1 MPWKTTSP
9 MEKKHQF
16 VVLAETGEFTI
27 SELCQRFG
35 ISRKSGH
42 KWIKRFRCDGPSG
55 LEDRSRTPKT
65 NPGKTPDKIERIILA
80 ERRRYPTW
88 GPKKLRER
96 LRAKH
101 GIESPPAVST
111 VGEILK
117 RHGMVQARKRRPGVF
132 KVARGKLTGS
142 ERNNQVWATDYK
154 GWFHLGDGSRCDP
167 LTITDLHSRYV
178 IRVEAN
184 ENSTQRLTKEGFR
197 RAFRHHGLP
206 EIIRVDNGSPFA
218 SMGPGGLS
226 KLSVW
231 WLGLGIDVEFTRPG
245 CPQDNGSH
253 ERMHR
258 TMKAECCRPGS
269 VNLLAQQQ
277 RFERWRNTF
286 NHERP
291 HEALKMRMPGEI
303 YSPSN
308 KRLDESIKRRLYGLG
323 DETVKVSGSGSISLD
338 GRTTFVGEAFSGQ
351 EVALERDSKSDLV
364 LVRYANVK
372 LGECDPGSDQG
383 RIKPVAYEER
393 WESRE

>member
-1 MPWKTTSP
+1 MPWKTSSP

-16 VVLAETGEFTI
+16 VLLAESGEFTI
-27 SELCQRFG
+27 TELCERFG

-42 KWIKRFRCDGPSG
+42 KWLKRFRREGPSG
-55 LEDRSRTPKT
+55 LEDRSRAPKT
-65 NPGKTPDKIERIILA
+65 NPGKTPDKIERVILA

-96 LRAKH
+96 LRVKH
-101 GIESPPAVST
+101 GIEHPPAIST

-117 RHGMVQARKRRPGVF
+117 RHGMVQARKRRPGVY
-132 KVARGKLTGS
+132 KVARRTLTDS

-184 ENSTQRLTKEGFR
+184 EKSTQRLTKEGFR

-258 TMKAECCRPGS
+258 TMKAECCRPAS

-291 HEALKMRMPGEI
+291 HEALKMRTPGEI

-308 KRLDESIKRRLYGLG
+308 KRLDESIKQRIYSLG
-323 DETVKVSGSGSISLD
+323 EETVKVNMSGSISLD
-338 GRTTFVGEAFSGQ
+338 GRATFVGEAFAGQ
-351 EVALERDSKSDLV
+351 EVALERDAKSGLV

-372 LGECDPGSDQG
+372 LGECDPGNDQG
-383 RIKPVAYEER
+383 RIQPVAYEER
-393 WESRE
+393 WENRG